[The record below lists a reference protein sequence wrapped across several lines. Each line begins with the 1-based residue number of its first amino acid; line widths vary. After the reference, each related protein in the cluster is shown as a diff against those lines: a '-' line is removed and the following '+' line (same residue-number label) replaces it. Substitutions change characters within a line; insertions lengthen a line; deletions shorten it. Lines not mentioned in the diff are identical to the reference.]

1 MFLNQPS
8 QQNVKKIPL
17 KDFCNGCF
25 TALMTAFG
33 MTNLTYI
40 KQNNAGFTK
49 NGTLKNTLI

>member
-17 KDFCNGCF
+17 KDFCDGCF

-33 MTNLTYI
+33 VTNLTYI
-40 KQNNAGFTK
+40 NQNRPGFSK
-49 NGTLKNTLI
+49 NETSKNTLI